1 MHRGVYYINALPLS
15 PFQFLVF
22 FLLEPWHSERKKGA
36 AIA

>member
-22 FLLEPWHSERKKGA
+22 FCSNRGIASEKKV
-36 AIA
+36 IA